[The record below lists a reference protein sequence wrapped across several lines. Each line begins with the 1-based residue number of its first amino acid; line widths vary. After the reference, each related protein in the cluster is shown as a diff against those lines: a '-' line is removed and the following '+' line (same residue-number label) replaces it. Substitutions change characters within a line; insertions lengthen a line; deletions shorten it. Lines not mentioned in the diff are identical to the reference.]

1 MKKTLANDD
10 SVVMS
15 NPTDH
20 DEQDAWHAKAR
31 EMLIEASPP
40 FDGRASLS
48 RLQARIRA
56 EREWQ
61 AATDAAR
68 RPARRAGWFGGL
80 GFALGAAA
88 ALAIVGLTPRGFWSA
103 DDGASLEALS
113 GSVAPGATAGRV
125 VFTVAF
131 RPGVPLAEA
140 GKLAQAVGG
149 EFVGGPSALGL
160 WRLAVPTD
168 GREAALARLR
178 ASPLVEAVTTE
189 P

>member
-1 MKKTLANDD
+1 MKKTAADD
-10 SVVMS
+10 DPVSMKT
-15 NPTDH
+15 PTD
-20 DEQDAWHAKAR
+20 DNEEAAWHTKAR
-31 EMLIEASPP
+31 DMLTEASPP

-48 RLQARIRA
+48 RIEARIRA

-61 AATDAAR
+61 AATEAAR

-113 GSVAPGATAGRV
+113 GSAAPGATAGRA

-140 GKLAQAVGG
+140 GRLAQTIGG

-160 WRLAVPTD
+160 WRLAVPRAE
-168 GREAALARLR
+168 REAALARLR